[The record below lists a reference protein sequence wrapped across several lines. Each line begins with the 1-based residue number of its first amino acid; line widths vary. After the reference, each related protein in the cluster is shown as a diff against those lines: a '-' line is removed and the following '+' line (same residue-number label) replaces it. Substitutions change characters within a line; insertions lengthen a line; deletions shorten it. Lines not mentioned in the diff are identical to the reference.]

1 MTDTHTDSDVEPDT
15 AFTPEDASLVQR
27 VALAVISM
35 LEGTGDGRHMIN
47 VAALLTASVAHSSG
61 TPIKTTNAVHNIT
74 AKNIYAAMVE
84 HTPAAPATTPTPA
97 PAPEETPAT

>member
-1 MTDTHTDSDVEPDT
+1 
-15 AFTPEDASLVQR
+15 
-27 VALAVISM
+27 VIAM
-35 LEGTGDGRHMIN
+35 LEGAGDGRHMIN

-74 AKNIYAAMVE
+74 ARKLYAAMVA
-84 HTPAAPATTPTPA
+84 HTPAAPATPIT